1 MSVALAVINDRRIV
15 ELERGMVY
23 DFAAKS
29 FSSAQE
35 ILDSGVS
42 VRARLMNAPAPKP
55 VALRPRAPAIARPLP
70 SAVDYAPLNML
81 TPCSWRFLVA
91 LSAQRHGQHVSD
103 ILSETRVR
111 TVLPA
116 RHEAVYLIAKHT
128 THSLSHIGKLMGRD
142 HTTIINSLKHFPLF
156 KREHVTPFAASP
168 AIVVETVAKPKPKRR
183 RKRLA
188 HADFH
193 PKSKY
198 HWGGAANG

>member
-1 MSVALAVINDRRIV
+1 MSLALAVINERRVV

-23 DFAAKS
+23 EFAAKS
-29 FSSAQE
+29 YSSAE
-35 ILDSGVS
+35 DMRANSAAAH
-42 VRARLMNAPAPKP
+42 ARLMNAPAPRAVVLTLP
-55 VALRPRAPAIARPLP
+55 APELLRPAPAI
-70 SAVDYAPLNML
+70 VDHAPLNML

-91 LSAQRHGQHVSD
+91 LAAQRHGQHVSD

-142 HTTIINSLKHFPLF
+142 HTTIINSLKHFPPF
-156 KREHVTPFAASP
+156 TREHLTPFAAIP
-168 AIVVETVAKPKPKRR
+168 AIAVEKATKPKPKLR
-183 RKRLA
+183 RKGLTRA
-188 HADFH
+188 EFH

-198 HWGGAANG
+198 HWGAAANG